1 MSGKCSEGL
10 WKVSGRCPEGVW
22 KISGRFLE
30 GVRTLFGRHL
40 EGIWKASEGLWKIS
54 VWCLEGLLEY
64 HPVSVGDFGIF
75 LIIQF
80 PSSTIFFQTPLQTCE
95 SNST

>member
-1 MSGKCSEGL
+1 MCLKGVWKVLEGL
-10 WKVSGRCPEGVW
+10 WKLYGRCLQHVWKVSGTY
-22 KISGRFLE
+22 LE
-30 GVRTLFGRHL
+30 GVRAKFGRHL

-80 PSSTIFFQTPLQTCE
+80 PSSTNLFC
-95 SNST
+95 